1 MSDPTLTLVVVV
13 AAIAVSLGSAAIFR
27 RVERRRV
34 RRVPLDLTVITG
46 AVTLFSDAGCARC
59 DLAREALISAGA
71 EFEEIRFDHHR
82 DLVEAVGVTGVPVIV
97 ARAPDG
103 TELDRIVGKPSRRA
117 LRRLLARVG

>member
-1 MSDPTLTLVVVV
+1 M
-13 AAIAVSLGSAAIFR
+13 AAG
-27 RVERRRV
+27 
-34 RRVPLDLTVITG
+34 T
-46 AVTLFSDAGCARC
+46 
-59 DLAREALISAGA
+59 

-82 DLVEAVGVTGVPVIV
+82 DLVEAVGVAGVPVIV